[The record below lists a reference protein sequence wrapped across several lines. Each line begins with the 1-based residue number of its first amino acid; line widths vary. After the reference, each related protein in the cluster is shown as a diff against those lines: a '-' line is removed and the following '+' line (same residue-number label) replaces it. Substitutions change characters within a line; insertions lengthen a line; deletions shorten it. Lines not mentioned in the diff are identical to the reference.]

1 MLSTATV
8 TITAVCSAIALLLL
22 LVLVISKMC
31 PRSSTPLPTI
41 QPLAHHRE
49 HRLEQ
54 LQHPSLLDDSSQLL
68 VPGSISEPNNSSVC
82 LLPATPPPDSPGSRG
97 HQSPSNHRTHSVTSH
112 STRNTRNNHNQHT
125 LRGVPHGPHSQI
137 QIMMPA
143 PLALNTAA
151 STSTLSIVD
160 KWLSAG
166 TRTLKC
172 SYYKRL

>member
-1 MLSTATV
+1 MLSTETV

-22 LVLVISKMC
+22 VLGISKMC
-31 PRSSTPLPTI
+31 SRSSTPLPTI

-49 HRLEQ
+49 HHLEQ
-54 LQHPSLLDDSSQLL
+54 LQHPSILDDSSQLL
-68 VPGSISEPNNSSVC
+68 VPGTISEPNNSSVC

-97 HQSPSNHRTHSVTSH
+97 HQSPSNPTHRTHSVTSH
-112 STRNTRNNHNQHT
+112 STRNNHNQNT